1 MENERSKQKIDGTR
15 NERGF
20 EWITKV
26 LVSLLNEAPSIGTVH
41 FVHCYTLSL
50 SLSLNIYINKQREK
64 ERERLK
70 EQRLCTTMQHANGID
85 RDGGIVNAFDQR
97 K

>member
-41 FVHCYTLSL
+41 FLHCYTLSL
-50 SLSLNIYINKQREK
+50 SLSL
-64 ERERLK
+64 
-70 EQRLCTTMQHANGID
+70 T
-85 RDGGIVNAFDQR
+85 
-97 K
+97 